1 MTTSEKVA
9 YLKGLA
15 EGLGFD
21 KESKEG
27 RILDAILD
35 ILEDVAHDIEDL
47 EENAWELGEA
57 IDQVSDDLSDIED
70 IVYDLDE
77 DEDDDE
83 DEDEC
88 CGCCCEDE
96 DEDEEPVFY
105 EVTCPACENTITID
119 EDVLNLGS
127 IECPNCGETLEFEGI
142 EEDED
147 EDEGCCGSCCCDE
160 DDEDDGEEPVFYEVT
175 CPACENTITIDED
188 VLNLGSI
195 ECPNC
200 GETLEFEGIEE
211 DEDEP
216 DDDGEDK
223 D

>member
-15 EGLGFD
+15 EGLGVD
-21 KESKEG
+21 KETKEG

-77 DEDDDE
+77 DE
-83 DEDEC
+83 
-88 CGCCCEDE
+88 
-96 DEDEEPVFY
+96 EPVFY

-147 EDEGCCGSCCCDE
+147 EDEG
-160 DDEDDGEEPVFYEVT
+160 
-175 CPACENTITIDED
+175 
-188 VLNLGSI
+188 
-195 ECPNC
+195 
-200 GETLEFEGIEE
+200 
-211 DEDEP
+211 
-216 DDDGEDK
+216 EDK

>member
-1 MTTSEKVA
+1 MLRAMQKDPAQRYQTAGEMIK
-9 YLKGLA
+9 
-15 EGLGFD
+15 
-21 KESKEG
+21 
-27 RILDAILD
+27 
-35 ILEDVAHDIEDL
+35 DL
-47 EENAWELGEA
+47 EEFKANPSIIFEYKYNSTDGTTKYFDRPIPAAEQERNRRKQA
-57 IDQVSDDLSDIED
+57 VRTEPEEDYEEDD
-70 IVYDLDE
+70 YDE
-77 DEDDDE
+77 D
-83 DEDEC
+83 
-88 CGCCCEDE
+88 
-96 DEDEEPVFY
+96 
-105 EVTCPACENTITID
+105 
-119 EDVLNLGS
+119 
-127 IECPNCGETLEFEGI
+127 
-142 EEDED
+142 DED

>member
-1 MTTSEKVA
+1 MKVPLFINEGDKIKIDTRSGEYLERAKLSATTFPGRRSLHMTTSEKVA

-15 EGLGFD
+15 EGLGVD
-21 KESKEG
+21 KETKEG

-147 EDEGCCGSCCCDE
+147 EDEG
-160 DDEDDGEEPVFYEVT
+160 
-175 CPACENTITIDED
+175 
-188 VLNLGSI
+188 
-195 ECPNC
+195 
-200 GETLEFEGIEE
+200 
-211 DEDEP
+211 
-216 DDDGEDK
+216 EDK